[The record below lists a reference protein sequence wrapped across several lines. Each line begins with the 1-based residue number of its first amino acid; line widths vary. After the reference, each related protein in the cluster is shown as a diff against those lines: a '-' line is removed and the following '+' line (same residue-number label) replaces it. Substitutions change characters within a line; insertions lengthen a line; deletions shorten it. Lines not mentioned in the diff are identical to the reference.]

1 MPQRFGLIVFRS
13 LAGVVGA
20 WLGVACGAGAP
31 AAQVPAAGSGPAA
44 EQPAASDEQPTGG
57 AAGLSGGPS
66 GGSVDRSVFVIDDAL
81 EDDRARPA
89 GRPAP
94 PSPDAVL
101 SEVLELAERLFE
113 EADVAQAARLYEQ
126 VAAAPDNALAAYARY
141 KLAWCRYNL
150 QEFAAALEAL
160 VQLRERLAAP
170 ATDPERVLRREAGRD
185 LPLFYVQ
192 VGRPEAARPFF
203 QRVLDPAELVP
214 ALQRL
219 GEQYWVLGREN
230 DAAVVRSELCR
241 LQPERCVPG
250 R

>member
-1 MPQRFGLIVFRS
+1 MSQT
-13 LAGVVGA
+13 AGASGV
-20 WLGVACGAGAP
+20 WWLTCLGVACAAGAP
-31 AAQVPAAGSGPAA
+31 AAREPAVDDGPASA
-44 EQPAASDEQPTGG
+44 QPPALDEQPTGG
-57 AAGLSGGPS
+57 AAGLRGGAS
-66 GGSVDRSVFVIDDAL
+66 AESVDRSVFVVDDAL
-81 EDDRARPA
+81 EGELARPT
-89 GRPAP
+89 GHPAP
-94 PSPDAVL
+94 PSPDAGL
-101 SEVLELAERLFE
+101 SEVLQLAERLFE

-170 ATDPERVLRREAGRD
+170 TTEPERALLREAGRD

-192 VGRPEAARPFF
+192 IGRPEAARPFF
-203 QRVLDPAELVP
+203 QRVLDPTELVP

-219 GEQYWVLGREN
+219 GEQYWMMGREN
-230 DAAVVRSELCR
+230 DAALIRSELCR
-241 LQPERCVPG
+241 LQPERCAPG